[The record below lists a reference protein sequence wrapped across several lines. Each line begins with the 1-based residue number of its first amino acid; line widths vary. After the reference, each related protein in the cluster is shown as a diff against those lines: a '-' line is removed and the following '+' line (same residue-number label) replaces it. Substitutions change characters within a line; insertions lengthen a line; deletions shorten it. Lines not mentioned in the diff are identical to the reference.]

1 VIPRPSDRAKCRE
14 KPLFQKKKKNER
26 KKKTEREMKEKT
38 EKWGLLELR
47 CLGIKDN
54 ERNVEFI

>member
-1 VIPRPSDRAKCRE
+1 MKE
-14 KPLFQKKKKNER
+14 